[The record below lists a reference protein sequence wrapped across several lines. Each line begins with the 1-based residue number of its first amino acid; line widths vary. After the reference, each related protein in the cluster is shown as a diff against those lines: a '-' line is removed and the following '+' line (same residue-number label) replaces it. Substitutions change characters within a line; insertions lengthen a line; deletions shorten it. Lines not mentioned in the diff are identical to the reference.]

1 MLVLVTGGAGY
12 VGSRLVPKLLGDG
25 HSVRVIDNFWFGN
38 AGLPENND
46 SLKLIK
52 GDIRDKDA
60 VASAMAGC
68 NAVLHLACLSND
80 YSCQLD
86 EPLSEAINIASM
98 EPFVRSAISQGV
110 QRFIYCSSSSVY
122 GINDAPEVTE
132 DMPCVP
138 LTLYN
143 RSKMLCEEVLAKYRK
158 DFGCVT
164 VIRPATVCG
173 PAPRMRFD
181 LTVNVMTMHA
191 VMKREIT
198 VFGGEQKRP
207 NLHIDD
213 MCDVYRLLLD
223 SPFEKIHGET
233 FNVGRQ
239 NLKVIEIAQL
249 IKQVVERE
257 IPGNAV
263 KITVQPSQDN
273 RTYRINSDRIKRVLG
288 FEASRTVEQAIVDI
302 CTHFQMGRWKDAL
315 VNPEYS
321 NVLQYVQKH
330 GMGKK

>member
-25 HSVRVIDNFWFGN
+25 HAVRVMDNFWFGN

-52 GDIRDKDA
+52 GDIRDTAA

-80 YSCQLD
+80 FSANLD
-86 EPLSEAINIASM
+86 VELSEAINIASM
-98 EPFVRSAISQGV
+98 EPFVRTAISQGV
-110 QRFIYCSSSSVY
+110 QRIIYCSSSSVY

-191 VMKREIT
+191 VLKREIT

-213 MCDVYRLLLD
+213 MCDVYQMLLKATY
-223 SPFEKIHGET
+223 EKVHGET

-239 NLKVIEIAQL
+239 NLKVREIAEL
-249 IKQVVERE
+249 IKVVVERE
-257 IPGNAV
+257 MPGAPV
-263 KITVQPSQDN
+263 KVNVQPSQDN
-273 RTYRINSDRIKRVLG
+273 RTYKINSDRIKNVLG
-288 FEASRTVEQAIVDI
+288 YEPKRSVEQAIVDI

-315 VNPEYS
+315 TNPEYS

>member
-25 HSVRVIDNFWFGN
+25 HAVRVMDNFWFGN
-38 AGLPENND
+38 AGLPENYD

-52 GDIRDKDA
+52 GDIRDTAA

-80 YSCQLD
+80 FSANLD
-86 EPLSEAINIASM
+86 VELSEAINIASM
-98 EPFVRSAISQGV
+98 EPFVRTAISQGV
-110 QRFIYCSSSSVY
+110 QRIIYCSSSSVY

-191 VMKREIT
+191 VLKREIT

-213 MCDVYRLLLD
+213 MCDVYQMLLKA
-223 SPFEKIHGET
+223 PYEKVHGET

-239 NLKVIEIAQL
+239 NLKVREIAEL
-249 IKQVVERE
+249 IKVVVERE
-257 IPGNAV
+257 MPGAPV
-263 KITVQPSQDN
+263 KVNVQPSQDN
-273 RTYRINSDRIKRVLG
+273 RTYKINSDRIKRVLG

-302 CTHFQMGRWKDAL
+302 CTHFKMGRWKDAL
-315 VNPEYS
+315 TNPEYS